1 MEKSAIMKDI
11 RNNIQ
16 QYDFCTIRG
25 DSVFD
30 KEFIFNSFDET
41 FDLKLEIY
49 NQFDV
54 KVFQQ
59 I

>member
-1 MEKSAIMKDI
+1 MSCE
-11 RNNIQ
+11 NIQ
-16 QYDFCTIRG
+16 QYDFCTIKG

-49 NQFDV
+49 NQIDV